1 MDEMTD
7 EEIAAEIERL
17 RKLLARRQVRSAIER
32 DLSERV
38 DEIAE
43 ANPDVMTEA
52 FSTGRLTVDDTG
64 DVTIRPADQET
75 V

>member
-1 MDEMTD
+1 MADMTD
-7 EEIAAEIERL
+7 EELAAEIERL

-43 ANPDVMTEA
+43 ANPDVMTES

-64 DVTIRPADQET
+64 DVTIRPADQQK

>member
-7 EEIAAEIERL
+7 EELAAEIERL

-43 ANPDVMTEA
+43 ANPDVMTES

-64 DVTIRPADQET
+64 GVTIRPADQET